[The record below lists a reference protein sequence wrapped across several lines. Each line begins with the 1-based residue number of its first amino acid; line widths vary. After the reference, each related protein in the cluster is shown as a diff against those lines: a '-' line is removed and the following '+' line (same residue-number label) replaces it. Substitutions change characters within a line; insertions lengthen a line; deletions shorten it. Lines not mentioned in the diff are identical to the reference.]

1 MFLDCVGVQVWSI
14 ETVNGHGKGQV
25 ETYPTDGL
33 GVVKDGHE
41 AWTDEPSWP
50 KD

>member
-25 ETYPTDGL
+25 ETYPADGL